1 MGKMMCQ
8 NSFQTLVP
16 STLAASRTSSGID
29 CRPASSTSITNGVH
43 SQATMKV
50 TLSSGNEENQGIEG
64 RPTERNIQLIMPK
77 SGLNM
82 RFFQT
87 RAITDGV
94 TRNGTVARLSNIFF

>member
-1 MGKMMCQ
+1 
-8 NSFQTLVP
+8 
-16 STLAASRTSSGID
+16 
-29 CRPASSTSITNGVH
+29 
-43 SQATMKV
+43 MKV

-94 TRNGTVARLSNIFF
+94 TRNGTVARPSSIFFPGMGRLRSKARMVPAISARAIAPKTNSMVWPITGQKLGSPKNV